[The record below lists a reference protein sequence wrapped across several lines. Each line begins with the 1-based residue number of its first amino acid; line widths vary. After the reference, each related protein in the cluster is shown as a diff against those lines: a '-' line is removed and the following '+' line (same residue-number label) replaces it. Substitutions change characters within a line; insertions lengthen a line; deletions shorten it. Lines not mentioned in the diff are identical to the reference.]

1 MRFLGELFDTDVK
14 FSSVE
19 QETVSYYLNGT
30 EIDEVTFNQLW
41 DEYEKL
47 PDVDWY
53 EYTESAVKEWLPH
66 YFEAREAAISYEY
79 HSTPMQDYLDSLSD
93 LLYNDYSTHG
103 DNTEDE
109 YNAIFQ
115 NSYDGWDQA
124 MATIYTLCQDKLTG
138 SAKDVLEAEQQQWLD
153 MREQK
158 ALNTP
163 IFLVTDMTKMRTYDL
178 ISLYFEDHFYD

>member
-109 YNAIFQ
+109 YNAIFKIPMMDGIKQ
-115 NSYDGWDQA
+115 WQQSTLYVKTSSLDQLRMNLRLNSSNG
-124 MATIYTLCQDKLTG
+124 
-138 SAKDVLEAEQQQWLD
+138 
-153 MREQK
+153 
-158 ALNTP
+158 
-163 IFLVTDMTKMRTYDL
+163 L
-178 ISLYFEDHFYD
+178 ICVNRWP

>member
-1 MRFLGELFDTDVK
+1 
-14 FSSVE
+14 
-19 QETVSYYLNGT
+19 
-30 EIDEVTFNQLW
+30 
-41 DEYEKL
+41 
-47 PDVDWY
+47 
-53 EYTESAVKEWLPH
+53 
-66 YFEAREAAISYEY
+66 
-79 HSTPMQDYLDSLSD
+79 MQDYLDSLSD
-93 LLYNDYSTHG
+93 LLYNDYSAHG

-124 MATIYTLCQDKLTG
+124 MAAIYTLCQDKLTG

-153 MREQK
+153 MREQM

-178 ISLYFEDHFYD
+178 ISLYFEDHFYDWHF